1 MLGGYAMES
10 QLRRISFVIWL
21 FLVTGLRSGYA
32 AAMFISL
39 LYKPPIAPL
48 VYFLSS
54 RNLLYF
60 KSYNWLNV
68 LVLAF
73 VPILLGILRD
83 EIPSSPAQVQPWSR
97 PHPVQVP
104 LLPSSTCRLCSSVL
118 APPYIRHTRL
128 RLHIT
133 DLHEPHISKK

>member
-1 MLGGYAMES
+1 MLGSYAMES

-21 FLVTGLRSGYA
+21 FLVMGLRSGYT

-60 KSYNWLNV
+60 EHCENFN
-68 LVLAF
+68 
-73 VPILLGILRD
+73 
-83 EIPSSPAQVQPWSR
+83 
-97 PHPVQVP
+97 P
-104 LLPSSTCRLCSSVL
+104 LSTFLSSTPTGVAKRGTSAYDIAAFDRKQQDQPEPGSGFKL
-118 APPYIRHTRL
+118 L
-128 RLHIT
+128 RLPRQSQASAPGETHPT
-133 DLHEPHISKK
+133 PTTHPPSTR